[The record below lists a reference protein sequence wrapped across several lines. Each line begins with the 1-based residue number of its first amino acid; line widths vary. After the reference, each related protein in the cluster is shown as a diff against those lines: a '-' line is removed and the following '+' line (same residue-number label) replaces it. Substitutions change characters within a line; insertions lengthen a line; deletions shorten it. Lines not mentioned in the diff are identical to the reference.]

1 MVGSGT
7 NLRLAA
13 IALLGLAVAGGA
25 FAHEESAPAA
35 APAPAIASI
44 GPIAASQIA
53 AEADHVARTIRSFD
67 QALEPGPIVA
77 AIEAGLPEVTAEIDE
92 QEAQSS
98 DWTRTT
104 VSLGTLSSAA
114 TAWAALRLELPRWLR
129 ALTSQLGE
137 VGAAL
142 SEIDRLAAEW
152 KVTGQQLRGDE
163 APEALLGSVAGVRAR
178 LSEAHGRFAARRAE
192 LLTLQTAV
200 AEQEGRIERA
210 LEEVAAARAGLVGR
224 ILERDQLPLW
234 HSRLLEPLARGLG
247 ERVSGAFTAQRARLE
262 AFVVGNRG
270 GLTAHAALL
279 VGLLAALR
287 SARTRVRRR
296 TEEESGLGR
305 VAEVFE
311 APTSV
316 ALLLAIS
323 ASFWIYPYL
332 PPSLVQLLGAVALLP
347 TVLLV
352 RRFADRA
359 FLPLLNALIVF
370 YLLDRARDLAVTLP
384 LLARAI
390 FLVEM
395 LGAVALL
402 GWLLRPAR
410 LRAIPAHA
418 ASGGLYL
425 LGLACRGSLF
435 LLLGAM
441 TADVLGYSRLGQL
454 VGGAVLESAYIGVV
468 AYAAVRIFDSLVTFA
483 LRVRPLGSLG
493 MVRRSRY
500 AMGTRIHGLTVIAA
514 SLLWGLATLDLFVI
528 RRPIVSA
535 VEAILT
541 AELEVGTIA
550 LSLADV
556 LTFGLTIWLS
566 FALSRFIRFALEEDV
581 YPRLQL
587 ARGIPYA
594 ASTFAHYAILT
605 LGFLL
610 AVAATGI
617 DLDRF
622 ALLAGALGVGIG
634 FGLQNVVDNFVSG
647 LILLTERPVQVGD
660 VIEMNDGLLGEV
672 RRIGIRSSTV
682 RTWTGAELIV
692 PNGQLVSDRVTNW
705 TLSDRLRRIE
715 VTVGVAYGSDVDA
728 VLALLREVGAENDD
742 ALGEPAPRALFR
754 GFGDSSLDFEL
765 RIWTGAFDEFARVQ
779 SDLNV
784 AINARLAGAEIEI
797 PFPQRDLHV
806 RSVDEQAGRLLSGG
820 SGGSET

>member
-1 MVGSGT
+1 
-7 NLRLAA
+7 
-13 IALLGLAVAGGA
+13 
-25 FAHEESAPAA
+25 
-35 APAPAIASI
+35 
-44 GPIAASQIA
+44 
-53 AEADHVARTIRSFD
+53 
-67 QALEPGPIVA
+67 
-77 AIEAGLPEVTAEIDE
+77 
-92 QEAQSS
+92 
-98 DWTRTT
+98 
-104 VSLGTLSSAA
+104 
-114 TAWAALRLELPRWLR
+114 
-129 ALTSQLGE
+129 
-137 VGAAL
+137 
-142 SEIDRLAAEW
+142 
-152 KVTGQQLRGDE
+152 
-163 APEALLGSVAGVRAR
+163 
-178 LSEAHGRFAARRAE
+178 
-192 LLTLQTAV
+192 
-200 AEQEGRIERA
+200 
-210 LEEVAAARAGLVGR
+210 
-224 ILERDQLPLW
+224 
-234 HSRLLEPLARGLG
+234 
-247 ERVSGAFTAQRARLE
+247 
-262 AFVVGNRG
+262 
-270 GLTAHAALL
+270 
-279 VGLLAALR
+279 
-287 SARTRVRRR
+287 
-296 TEEESGLGR
+296 
-305 VAEVFE
+305 
-311 APTSV
+311 
-316 ALLLAIS
+316 
-323 ASFWIYPYL
+323 
-332 PPSLVQLLGAVALLP
+332 
-347 TVLLV
+347 
-352 RRFADRA
+352 
-359 FLPLLNALIVF
+359 
-370 YLLDRARDLAVTLP
+370 
-384 LLARAI
+384 
-390 FLVEM
+390 
-395 LGAVALL
+395 
-402 GWLLRPAR
+402 
-410 LRAIPAHA
+410 
-418 ASGGLYL
+418 
-425 LGLACRGSLF
+425 
-435 LLLGAM
+435 
-441 TADVLGYSRLGQL
+441 
-454 VGGAVLESAYIGVV
+454 
-468 AYAAVRIFDSLVTFA
+468 VRIFDSLVTFA

-550 LSLADV
+550 LSLANV

-634 FGLQNVVDNFVSG
+634 FGLQNVVNNFVSG

-660 VIEMNDGLLGEV
+660 TIEMSDGLLGEV

-742 ALGEPAPRALFR
+742 ALGDPAPRALFR

-784 AINARLAGAEIEI
+784 AINARLAAAEIEI

-820 SGGSET
+820 SET